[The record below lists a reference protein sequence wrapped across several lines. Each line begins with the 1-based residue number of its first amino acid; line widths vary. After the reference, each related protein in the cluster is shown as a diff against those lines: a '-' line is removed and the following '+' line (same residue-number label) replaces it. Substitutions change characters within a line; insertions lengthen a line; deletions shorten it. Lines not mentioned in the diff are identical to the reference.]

1 MRRQLLKAITKR
13 SALIIRLFGTLLA
26 AVLLVYLLNQQGWS
40 DIRAALSRIEVW
52 RFFFALCLIGISR
65 FAVAARWY
73 VLLKSSRSEITWWQ
87 STRLTF
93 AGLFATNFL
102 PTTVGGDVIR
112 FAGALQMNFDA
123 VVCAASL
130 LVDRLIGMAGMA
142 MAVPF
147 GLPRFIDYGVFIRSP
162 QSFELPFV
170 LGMALSRKWW
180 RQWTMSIA
188 SKGSNAW
195 RRLVRALN
203 LWAKQPRVLLTS
215 LGFSWVHM
223 LCVFGTLS
231 LLFNGMGEEM
241 PLWLAGGLYSV
252 VYFVTL
258 LPFSI
263 NGYGIQEL
271 SMTFVFSQIGGAS
284 MESGLTGA
292 LLFRTLMM
300 LASLPGALFV
310 PSLLPGARQHAERL
324 QHLDGGD

>member
-195 RRLVRALN
+195 RPQPVGKTTASVADLLRLFLGSYAVCVRYTIPTV
-203 LWAKQPRVLLTS
+203 QR
-215 LGFSWVHM
+215 
-223 LCVFGTLS
+223 
-231 LLFNGMGEEM
+231 NGGGDAT
-241 PLWLAGGLYSV
+241 LAGW
-252 VYFVTL
+252 
-258 LPFSI
+258 
-263 NGYGIQEL
+263 
-271 SMTFVFSQIGGAS
+271 
-284 MESGLTGA
+284 
-292 LLFRTLMM
+292 R
-300 LASLPGALFV
+300 SL
-310 PSLLPGARQHAERL
+310 
-324 QHLDGGD
+324 